1 MNGHAS
7 KNTTGFTNKEF
18 TMCACVCVCVC
29 MRVWRVFAMTHM
41 GLPPTV
47 AIPVTVAGHATGIL
61 HDYFLQT

>member
-1 MNGHAS
+1 M
-7 KNTTGFTNKEF
+7 NKEVSVC
-18 TMCACVCVCVC
+18 MCVCACTCHGTY
-29 MRVWRVFAMTHM
+29 FAMTHM